1 MLVFQVEIVF
11 VVLIVKPVEPEI
23 TVVVEEQFVPSLICQ
38 VRTPASVVV
47 ALTVNATSWYLE

>member
-1 MLVFQVEIVF
+1 MLVFHVEIVL
-11 VVLIVKPVEPEI
+11 VVFIVKPVEPAI
-23 TVVVEEQFVPSLICQ
+23 AVAVEEQFVPSFICQ